1 MKQSKIGT
9 WQIAL
14 AALLTAIVAV
24 LQVIANFIQP
34 IPGVS
39 ITFVLVPVI
48 IGAALL
54 GEWAGAWLG
63 FVFGIVVLVSGGA
76 TAFLAI
82 NPAGTVVTVLLKGA
96 CAGLAAGVTYKLL
109 EKINPYL
116 AVIAA
121 SVICP
126 VVNTGLF
133 FVGCRLFFWDT
144 IQAWGAAAGFQNTFA
159 FMIIGLAGIN
169 FLIELGINL
178 LLAPIILRLIK
189 QGRKNNRLSSAEKS
203 ATKITT
209 PNALKQAVKCP
220 YCNASTIPD
229 KHGRCEY
236 CGGALYK

>member
-1 MKQSKIGT
+1 MNKSKFGAR
-9 WQIAL
+9 QIAL
-14 AALLTAIVAV
+14 AAILTAIVVV

-63 FVFGIVVLVSGGA
+63 FVFGVVVLVSGGA
-76 TAFLAI
+76 TAFLTI
-82 NPAGTVVTVLLKGA
+82 NPVGTIVTVLVKGT
-96 CAGLAAGVTYKLL
+96 CAGLAAGLIYRLL
-109 EKINPYL
+109 KKHNPYF

-121 SVICP
+121 SIVCP

-144 IQAWGAAAGFQNTFA
+144 IREWGIAAGFQNTFI

-169 FLIELGINL
+169 FLIELAINL
-178 LLAPIILRLIK
+178 LLAPIIPIILRAK
-189 QGRKNNRLSSAEKS
+189 QK
-203 ATKITT
+203 TT
-209 PNALKQAVKCP
+209 
-220 YCNASTIPD
+220 
-229 KHGRCEY
+229 
-236 CGGALYK
+236 

>member
-1 MKQSKIGT
+1 MKQSKT
-9 WQIAL
+9 NTRQIAL
-14 AALLTAIVAV
+14 AALLTAIVVV

-63 FVFGIVVLVSGGA
+63 FAFGVVVLVSGGA

-82 NPAGTVVTVLLKGA
+82 NPAGTIITVLVKGA
-96 CAGLAAGVTYKLL
+96 CAGLAAGLTYRLL
-109 EKINPYL
+109 EKYNPYV

-133 FVGCRLFFWDT
+133 FVGCRLFFWET
-144 IQAWGAAAGFQNTFA
+144 IREWGIAAGFENTFA
-159 FMIIGLAGIN
+159 FMILGLAGIN

-189 QGRKNNRLSSAEKS
+189 QGRKS
-203 ATKITT
+203 
-209 PNALKQAVKCP
+209 
-220 YCNASTIPD
+220 
-229 KHGRCEY
+229 H
-236 CGGALYK
+236 

>member
-1 MKQSKIGT
+1 MKQSKINAR
-9 WQIAL
+9 QIAL
-14 AALLTAIVAV
+14 AALLTAVVVI
-24 LQVIANFIQP
+24 LQIIANFIQP

-63 FVFGIVVLVSGGA
+63 FAFGVVVLVSGGA

-82 NPAGTVVTVLLKGA
+82 NPAGTIITVLVKGA
-96 CAGLAAGVTYKLL
+96 CAGLAAGLTYRLL
-109 EKINPYL
+109 EKYHPYL

-144 IQAWGAAAGFQNTFA
+144 IREWGAAAGFENTFA
-159 FMIIGLAGIN
+159 FMILGLAGIN

-189 QGRKNNRLSSAEKS
+189 QGRKS
-203 ATKITT
+203 
-209 PNALKQAVKCP
+209 
-220 YCNASTIPD
+220 
-229 KHGRCEY
+229 H
-236 CGGALYK
+236 